1 MNSFSS
7 SDMMSDHC
15 WCRAGSQVLAVSHFL
30 RITIAT
36 PSRDQAK
43 PPFEIRFGMTED
55 LTRFRTLGSRA
66 WFRHLRRR
74 RVKLQTSP
82 RKGVL
87 LGFLH
92 NTTITKCGTMLTLGG
107 SKLQNISCPC
117 PTVKWH
123 LRNSRNRLS
132 SPRLTVTHLIRP
144 PDKGSYSCE
153 LCCTTSYGLFPSF
166 SYLYCN
172 LPRRHVNRHNSTP
185 QS

>member
-1 MNSFSS
+1 
-7 SDMMSDHC
+7 
-15 WCRAGSQVLAVSHFL
+15 
-30 RITIAT
+30 
-36 PSRDQAK
+36 
-43 PPFEIRFGMTED
+43 MTEV
-55 LTRFRTLGSRA
+55 LTRFRTLGFRV
-66 WFRHLRRR
+66 WVRHLGRR
-74 RVKLQTSP
+74 RVKLQTSS
-82 RKGVL
+82 RKGVF

-107 SKLQNISCPC
+107 SNLQNISCPC
-117 PTVKWH
+117 PTVNWH

-144 PDKGSYSCE
+144 LDKGSYSCE
-153 LCCTTSYGLFPSF
+153 LCCTTSYGLFASF